1 MTDMMRELRAEE
13 LDNVSGG
20 DGAVGASLGAAIAG
34 AAAALGPGRH
44 HCFAIW
50 QRDSS
55 YKSNDFQ
62 PICKNFYA
70 PKLLRV
76 PLDIMYVSFWDP
88 QSGLINL
95 IC

>member
-1 MTDMMRELRAEE
+1 MTDMTRELRAEE

-20 DGAVGASLGAAIAG
+20 DGAVGASLGAAIALVQG
-34 AAAALGPGRH
+34 ATTVLQFGN
-44 HCFAIW
+44 
-50 QRDSS
+50 SS

-88 QSGLINL
+88 QIGVN
-95 IC
+95 